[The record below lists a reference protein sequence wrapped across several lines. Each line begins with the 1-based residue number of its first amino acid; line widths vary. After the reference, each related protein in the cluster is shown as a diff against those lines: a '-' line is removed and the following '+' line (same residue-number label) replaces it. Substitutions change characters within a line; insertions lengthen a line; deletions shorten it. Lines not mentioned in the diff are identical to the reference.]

1 MNKDKEVLIQDQ
13 DQSHFV
19 LSLINSRQNVAPKR
33 LVVPGPSQQQLEKIF
48 SAAVTAP
55 DHGLLQPWRFILIP
69 EHKRDALGTAFVN
82 ALKERD
88 LKASQVQIESAYTK
102 AFRAPCVMICVLS
115 NKVSQPHI
123 PKNERLIS
131 LGCALQNMLLMAR
144 SMSIG
149 CGITSGQSINSEPI
163 RKLFQLSSDEEG
175 ICFLNFGTVKEYKPK
190 RPIPNPSSFFSS
202 L

>member
-1 MNKDKEVLIQDQ
+1 MQDQ
-13 DQSHFV
+13 DRSYFL

-48 SAAVTAP
+48 CAAVTAP

-69 EHKRDALGTAFVN
+69 KHKRDELGTAFVH

-88 LKASQVQIESAYTK
+88 MNASQVQIDLAYTK

-131 LGCALQNMLLMAR
+131 LGCAIQNMLLMAQ

-149 CGITSGQSINSEPI
+149 CGITSGQAINSAPMKE
-163 RKLFQLSSDEEG
+163 LFQLSSHEEG

-190 RPIPNPSSFFSS
+190 RPIPNPLSFFSS